1 MSGAKG
7 GTAGP
12 DPLARLEQ
20 FRGPFEWLFVVSAGF
35 WPVRGTHRLSDF
47 LPNRRNAMRKFIG
60 RSVAAAAIAAA
71 TVVPLA
77 GIASAA
83 PQADHG
89 RNHHRQNCHHRG
101 FDRGFDGGRRGGFGR
116 GGFGNFGGF
125 GRGGFGFGG
134 LFGFPF
140 GFGLLGIL

>member
-1 MSGAKG
+1 M
-7 GTAGP
+7 
-12 DPLARLEQ
+12 
-20 FRGPFEWLFVVSAGF
+20 
-35 WPVRGTHRLSDF
+35 SDF

-89 RNHHRQNCHHRG
+89 RNNHRHSCHHRG
-101 FDRGFDGGRRGGFGR
+101 FDRGFEGGRRGDFGR
-116 GGFGNFGGF
+116 GGF